1 MTAPQDPFRSPG
13 EGRTPGEG
21 SDPGGDPR
29 QTGAGTPGYPPDPQ
43 AGAGYGS
50 AQPGPHPYGAPSG
63 AGGFGA
69 PPAGTGGRNGLGVA
83 ALILGL
89 LALLTSITIV
99 GGILLGLLAI
109 VLGIVGRGRAK
120 RGEANNGGMAVAG
133 IILGLLGLL
142 IAGALV
148 AVGAS
153 FLNSDTGKRLQDC
166 IESAAGN
173 QAAINRCQTEFQNE
187 LTN

>member
-1 MTAPQDPFRSPG
+1 MTAPQDPFR
-13 EGRTPGEG
+13 TPGEG
-21 SDPGGDPR
+21 STPSEGSTPGGHPQQPGGPTGGYGDP
-29 QTGAGTPGYPPDPQ
+29 P
-43 AGAGYGS
+43 AGYGA
-50 AQPGPHPYGAPSG
+50 AQPGPPPYGGPPTG
-63 AGGFGA
+63 GGGFGA
-69 PPAGTGGRNGLGVA
+69 PPPPTGTRNGLGVA

-109 VLGIVGRGRAK
+109 ILGIVGRGRAK
-120 RGEANNGGMAVAG
+120 RGEANNGGMALAG
-133 IILGLLGLL
+133 IILGLLGVL
-142 IAGALV
+142 IAGALI

-153 FLNSDTGKRLQDC
+153 FLNSDTGKKLQDC
-166 IESAAGN
+166 LESAGGN